1 LLLQT
6 EVLGESQTKKESALN
21 TRNLNNKKIK
31 IRTMKKLAILA
42 VFVLGMISFSANAQ
56 QEGKTKAMDS
66 TAKTM
71 QVKDNFKEIDKSQ
84 LPQAIKDA
92 IMTDMDGMM
101 VSKAYIGEESI
112 FKIIVA
118 SLKDKS
124 MTKTVYA
131 DAQGNWIKPKDDS
144 MN

>member
-1 LLLQT
+1 
-6 EVLGESQTKKESALN
+6 
-21 TRNLNNKKIK
+21 
-31 IRTMKKLAILA
+31 MKKLAILA
-42 VFVLGMISFSANAQ
+42 VFAFGMISFSANAQ
-56 QEGKTKAMDS
+56 EEKMTTVDT
-66 TAKTM
+66 TAQTM
-71 QVKDNFKEIDKSQ
+71 QINDNFKEIDKSQ

-101 VSKAYIGEESI
+101 VSKAYIGEDSI

-118 SLKDKS
+118 SQQDQS

-131 DAQGNWIKPKDDS
+131 DAEGNWIKADDES

>member
-1 LLLQT
+1 
-6 EVLGESQTKKESALN
+6 
-21 TRNLNNKKIK
+21 
-31 IRTMKKLAILA
+31 MKKLAILA
-42 VFVLGMISFSANAQ
+42 VFALGMISFSANAQ
-56 QEGKTKAMDS
+56 QEEKTSVMDS

-71 QVKDNFKEIDKSQ
+71 QINDNFKEIDKSQ
-84 LPQAIKDA
+84 LPQAIKDV

-101 VSKAYIGEESI
+101 VSKAYIGEDSI

-118 SLKDKS
+118 SQKDNS

-131 DAQGNWIKPKDDS
+131 DADGNWIKPKNDS